1 MAVPVSF
8 VNFFVRHRKLGGIAL
23 RCIPDIERRIEID
36 HIGPFKIRLR
46 RNRSYWLRHPLAMET
61 RMLGYLKRLIRPGV
75 VFYDIGA
82 NLGMHSRFAARFGAG
97 KVFAF
102 EPMTENLELLRQ
114 NVALAG
120 QAADTIRIMQ
130 MAAGDQDGE
139 EALQIDNVMSGTA
152 RLDKVDSGEASLGR
166 KLYGLPP
173 LTERVRVARLDTLV
187 ESGNVPPPN
196 VIKIDVEG
204 AEDLVLEGAPK
215 VLANHKPDFAIELHS
230 HEKAR
235 KVLALLDKNGYA
247 AFAYVHDG
255 GGPMK
260 YVRVRPGDEAILTE
274 NDHII
279 ASTDA
284 SRLEAAVEPFR

>member
-1 MAVPVSF
+1 MAVPTSF
-8 VNFFVRHRKLGGIAL
+8 VNFFVRHRKLGGLAL

-61 RMLGYLKRLIRPGV
+61 RMLGFLKRLVRPGV

-97 KVFAF
+97 QVFAF
-102 EPMTENLELLRQ
+102 EPMSENIVLLRQ

-120 QAADTIRIMQ
+120 ENAGKIRIMQ
-130 MAAGDQDGE
+130 MSAGDQDGE
-139 EALQIDNVMSGTA
+139 EALQVDDVMSGTA
-152 RLDKVDSGEASLGR
+152 VLDKVNPGEASLGR
-166 KLYGLPP
+166 KLYGFPP
-173 LTERVRVARLDTLV
+173 VTERVRVARLDTLIA
-187 ESGNVPPPN
+187 SGALPPAD

-215 VLANHKPDFAIELHS
+215 LLAEQKPDLAIELHS
-230 HEKAR
+230 QEKAR
-235 KVLALLDKNGYA
+235 KVLSLLDKNGYVS
-247 AFAYVHDG
+247 FAYVLEDG
-255 GGPMK
+255 VMK
-260 YVRVRPGDEAILTE
+260 YRRVRAGEETVLTQ

-279 ASTDA
+279 ASADIT
-284 SRLEAAVEPFR
+284 RLEAAVEPFR